1 MALSSQRK
9 AQEILAILRAHHQ
22 LGAEY
27 EEEMT
32 EKILSLFSD
41 QEQSLTHEDVTKY
54 LASLPAKE
62 RRKIWKQTGE
72 SYRDHSHRNH
82 VSGILVLSI
91 PLLAIAGGMDHGL
104 GLFAIVGLDALA
116 IIVEFLRQ

>member
-1 MALSSQRK
+1 MALSSQRR

-41 QEQSLTHEDVTKY
+41 QEQS
-54 LASLPAKE
+54 
-62 RRKIWKQTGE
+62 
-72 SYRDHSHRNH
+72 
-82 VSGILVLSI
+82 
-91 PLLAIAGGMDHGL
+91 
-104 GLFAIVGLDALA
+104 
-116 IIVEFLRQ
+116 

>member
-62 RRKIWKQTGE
+62 RRKIWQSCVGYFGAVDSVACHSGRNGPWIRTFCDCGIGCAGY
-72 SYRDHSHRNH
+72 YR
-82 VSGILVLSI
+82 
-91 PLLAIAGGMDHGL
+91 
-104 GLFAIVGLDALA
+104 
-116 IIVEFLRQ
+116 